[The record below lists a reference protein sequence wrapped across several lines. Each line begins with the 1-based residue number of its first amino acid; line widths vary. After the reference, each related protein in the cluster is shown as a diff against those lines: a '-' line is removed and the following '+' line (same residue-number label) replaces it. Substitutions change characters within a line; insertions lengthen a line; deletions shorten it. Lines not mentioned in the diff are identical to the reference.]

1 MPKPKHEQW
10 DFRGNEIIA
19 DEFTGT
25 LNGTVAGALT
35 GVTVLTNSTG
45 ATANNTVENVPL
57 AVAAATGA
65 DTATLPTLVSVNA
78 SITAIEND
86 LSDLAA
92 KINEIINA
100 LN

>member
-10 DFRGNEIIA
+10 DFRGSEIIA

-25 LNGTVAGALT
+25 LNGTVAGALA

-45 ATANNTVENVPL
+45 ATANNAVENVP
-57 AVAAATGA
+57 AATA
-65 DTATLPTLVSVNA
+65 ASTDTSAASLASTNA
-78 SITAIEND
+78 AITAIEND
-86 LSDLAA
+86 ISDLTA